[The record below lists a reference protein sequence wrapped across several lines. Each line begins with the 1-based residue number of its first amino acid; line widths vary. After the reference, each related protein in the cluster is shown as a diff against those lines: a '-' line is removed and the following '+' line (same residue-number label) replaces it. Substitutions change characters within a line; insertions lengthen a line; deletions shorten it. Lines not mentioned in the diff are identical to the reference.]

1 MLAAFL
7 AFPAF
12 PCFSTPRNQINLEV
26 AEKKNTME
34 KAKNLDESNEQFGET
49 MEKIYSLLVESG
61 VPDAR

>member
-1 MLAAFL
+1 
-7 AFPAF
+7 
-12 PCFSTPRNQINLEV
+12 
-26 AEKKNTME
+26 ME

>member
-1 MLAAFL
+1 M
-7 AFPAF
+7 
-12 PCFSTPRNQINLEV
+12 EV